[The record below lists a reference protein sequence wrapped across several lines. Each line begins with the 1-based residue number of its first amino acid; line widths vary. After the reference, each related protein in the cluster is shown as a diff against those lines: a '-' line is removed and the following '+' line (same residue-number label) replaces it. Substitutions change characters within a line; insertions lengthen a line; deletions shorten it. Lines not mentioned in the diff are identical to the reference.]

1 MSVRACC
8 FWGWKER
15 QPSGHAVFIRFR
27 HRHNRRSTTRGS
39 PGSQRLGSGTTIGN
53 DDLDVSHSPI
63 APDLYQGAVS
73 RRHATDDGRDLGR
86 TVHSRTSD
94 LQNDIPRQEPHFFG
108 IGAWFRTKHQHPFLG
123 RQTEAFYNGRR
134 DRAQMRPKMS
144 SRNGYGSGNAFGRYR
159 GWRGRRS
166 RNRIG
171 GDAWLSC
178 AATGAVS
185 LSDHLMNHLPDF
197 FRPRRRILVIAF
209 LSNQ

>member
-134 DRAQMRPKMS
+134 DRAQMRP
-144 SRNGYGSGNAFGRYR
+144 R
-159 GWRGRRS
+159 
-166 RNRIG
+166 
-171 GDAWLSC
+171 C
-178 AATGAVS
+178 PAATGMGAAMLLAGIGAGAAVAVGTG
-185 LSDHLMNHLPDF
+185 LAATLG
-197 FRPRRRILVIAF
+197 
-209 LSNQ
+209 